1 MSSFSTNI
9 LILGKIGAGK
19 ASLVNYLYSQEIA
32 VSRSLRPAA
41 AKGLHYHKPFSYKDI
56 NIVIWDTWGLEA
68 DKAQEWWTDLRDSL
82 VQQSGNPDIRDWI
95 HTVIYCFDAKRSR
108 LDEYEKE
115 HILKPLADMGY
126 RIIFALTKWGLCSPD
141 EKEAARQVIFREFP
155 GFSRIS
161 VESVSQKLRNGA
173 VTRQQGRDSI
183 FREICLNLRENLTY
197 HLRKQIRVD
206 MAAAVDQ
213 AEAASRTYFN
223 ENTSIFKAYSEEL
236 HESIQDVVRK
246 NYREKIG
253 AVYERLR
260 SNLTLIDMMCV
271 EVIRGYT
278 GIDVSETLKNF
289 YLLVESMNDIKV
301 SLWDSDFDD
310 YFVSSAMNTLFFGIY
325 RFVQSNTYQKNLDN
339 QLSEISAKL
348 TQDLENI
355 ADTLD
360 HAENKVAE
368 DLSRLLAAG
377 NAV

>member
-9 LILGKIGAGK
+9 LILGKTGAGK

-32 VSRSLRPAA
+32 VSRSQRPAA
-41 AKGLHYHKPFSYKDI
+41 AKGLHYHKPFAYKDM

-68 DKAQEWWTDLRDSL
+68 DKAQEWWTDVRDSL
-82 VQQSGNPDIRDWI
+82 SQQSGNPDIRDWI

-115 HILKPLADMGY
+115 HILKPLAAMGY
-126 RIIFALTKWGLCSPD
+126 RIIFALTKWGLCSPE

-161 VESVSQKLRNGA
+161 VESVSQKLRNGS
-173 VTRQQGRDSI
+173 VTQQQGRDRI

-197 HLRKQIRVD
+197 HLLTQTRID

-213 AEAASRTYFN
+213 AEAASRAYFR
-223 ENTSIFKAYSEEL
+223 ENTSFFKAYSEEL
-236 HESIQDVVRK
+236 HERIQDVVRE

-260 SNLTLIDMMCV
+260 SNLTLIDLMCV

-278 GIDVSETLKNF
+278 GIDVSETLKRF
-289 YLLVESMNDIKV
+289 YLLVESMNDIKIH
-301 SLWDSDFDD
+301 LWDNDFED
-310 YFVSSAMNTLFFGIY
+310 YFVSSAMSLLFCGIP
-325 RFVQSNTYQKNLDN
+325 RFVQKDAYREKLQE
-339 QLSEISAKL
+339 QLGEISAKL
-348 TQDLENI
+348 TQDLESI

-360 HAENKVAE
+360 QAENQVTE
-368 DLSRLLAAG
+368 DLSRILAADSSI
-377 NAV
+377 